1 MRRILILTAV
11 WMLTVGCIC
20 TAPLNAPTAQNDRQA
35 DEYDVYAALINE
47 MYVRGQVELIVIVD
61 YTATGLG
68 DDLDKTL
75 EYVAESISDV
85 QKETLDDF
93 KIQNDQSYPLSDD
106 FDLDVTHK
114 LISQQE
120 MTEIFSEGDGWDE
133 FYTKHPNSQGTMTL
147 SRVGFNQE
155 RDQALVYVGNQGHWL
170 AGAGYYVLLAKE
182 NGVWVIQGEVMVWI
196 S

>member
-1 MRRILILTAV
+1 MHRILILTAV

-47 MYVRGQVELIVIVD
+47 KYVHGEVELIVIVD
-61 YTATGLG
+61 RTATGLG

-75 EYVAESISDV
+75 EYVAESIPDV
-85 QKETLDDF
+85 QKGTLGDF
-93 KIQNDQSYPLSDD
+93 KTQNDQSYPLPDD
-106 FDLDVTHK
+106 FDLDVTHR

-120 MTEIFSEGDGWDE
+120 MTEVFSEGDGWDE
-133 FYTKHPNSQGTMTL
+133 FYTKYPNSQGTMTL
-147 SRVGFNQE
+147 SRVGFNRK
-155 RDQALVYVGNQGHWL
+155 RDQALVYVGNQSHWL
-170 AGAGYYVLLAKE
+170 GGAGYYVLLAKE
-182 NGVWVIQGEVMVWI
+182 NQVWAIQSEVMVWI